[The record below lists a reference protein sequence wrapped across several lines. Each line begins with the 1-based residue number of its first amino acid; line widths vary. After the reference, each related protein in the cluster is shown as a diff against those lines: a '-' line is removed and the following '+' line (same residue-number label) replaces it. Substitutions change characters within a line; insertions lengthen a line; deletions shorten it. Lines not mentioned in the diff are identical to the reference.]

1 MPVAKNSSS
10 QIFNSSTVLTGENYA
25 YNYPKQSE
33 KHISVISLIEQH
45 KDNNRSGKSSQS
57 FAHLTMRMHKTE
69 DRTNFHSIQRLPSVI
84 QVTYGGKLF
93 QMCRGKI
100 SKRA

>member
-1 MPVAKNSSS
+1 MHMIIPNKVKSTFQSSHLLNS
-10 QIFNSSTVLTGENYA
+10 TKTTTGA
-25 YNYPKQSE
+25 E
-33 KHISVISLIEQH
+33 KS
-45 KDNNRSGKSSQS
+45 RQS
-57 FAHLTMRMHKTE
+57 FAHLTMCMHKTE

-100 SKRA
+100 SKQA

>member
-1 MPVAKNSSS
+1 MHMIIPNKAKSTFQSSHLLNS
-10 QIFNSSTVLTGENYA
+10 TKTTTGA
-25 YNYPKQSE
+25 
-33 KHISVISLIEQH
+33 
-45 KDNNRSGKSSQS
+45 
-57 FAHLTMRMHKTE
+57 AHLTMRMHKTE

-100 SKRA
+100 SKQA